1 MKLELSF
8 SKEKK
13 KNGYNW
19 NQCVWDLLIQKEMA
33 LQLVLSLDTKK
44 KHFWF

>member
-19 NQCVWDLLIQKEMA
+19 NQFVRDLLIQKRDGDYTF
-33 LQLVLSLDTKK
+33 LV
-44 KHFWF
+44 